1 MNIVVD
7 LYAEINSF
15 LTELKRRK
23 DNFKFK
29 LETEGDRFIVWIKKE
44 QDDIDEMKISYDA
57 SPEMMNVLDIRND
70 LLNVLF
76 EL

>member
-1 MNIVVD
+1 MSIVID

-44 QDDIDEMKISYDA
+44 QDEVDEVRISYDA

>member
-1 MNIVVD
+1 MSIVID

-15 LTELKRRK
+15 LTALKKKK

-44 QDDIDEMKISYDA
+44 QDEIDEMKISYDA